1 MGIKMGYNFAPYYSA
16 KYYVKD
22 RNGAIVEYFNN
33 VKDAEKFINECFA
46 GEKNNYTICN
56 N

>member
-1 MGIKMGYNFAPYYSA
+1 MDIKMRYNFAPYYNA

-22 RNGAIVEYFNN
+22 CNGAIIEYFNDIS
-33 VKDAEKFINECFA
+33 DAEKFINEC
-46 GEKNNYTICN
+46 GEENNYTICN